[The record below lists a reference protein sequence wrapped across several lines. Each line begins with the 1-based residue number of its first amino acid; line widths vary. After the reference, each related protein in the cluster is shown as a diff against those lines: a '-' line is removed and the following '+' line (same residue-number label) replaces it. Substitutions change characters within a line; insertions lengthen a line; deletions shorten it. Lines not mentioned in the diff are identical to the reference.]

1 MKWMFG
7 CVKDPPEV
15 WGGLGQ
21 ALLLDLAVFKGRLT
35 NGFFLEAG
43 GVDFE
48 HGKAPR
54 LHFELLAY
62 LMRKTKQKDQYCCA
76 CFWRILMGIHRG
88 AVILTNQRAWGY
100 MSLK

>member
-1 MKWMFG
+1 MFG

-62 LMRKTKQKDQYCCA
+62 LLEKKKKIPHCCA
-76 CFWRILMGIHRG
+76 CYWRILMGIHRG
-88 AVILTNQRAWGY
+88 AVILTNQRASGQNEF
-100 MSLK
+100 KIKC